1 MSAPGANAE
10 SSASGSQPPPRVS
23 TSTSV
28 KSAFPPE
35 TVQRMP
41 RSQFMAIEY
50 PGILRKQR
58 KNDEETMD
66 VDAEEEEEE
75 EEEDLDVSPLGRAL
89 SSLSPIPPPYNHP
102 GTALEHISDVLHRN
116 TRLLECRLGSTY
128 SPPSPIPSPSASS
141 PSASSALPPP
151 STEPPLD
158 IYRHPVIGDILPTND
173 LLCKI
178 TKRVWRRVNPGTH
191 PSDGREPECVKEYHV
206 EFLGPITNTVR
217 FRRMADFAYKPD
229 FAPDVPGTQP
239 DNSKII
245 RNASG
250 RSGHA
255 ADDTIPTE
263 GNKDDTGTVNL
274 GGSVSVHQ
282 LQSRL
287 LQMDFDAIVKFR
299 LAEPSSKYE
308 ESVQGPDGENFKRS
322 TAFLVPPP
330 IFSRQEVPWPYHY
343 KHAAGSALVKFP
355 KGEGTFERRY
365 MNVQHYRGIGPT
377 GIVLAA
383 HKDRPLPQGPDRV
396 HQRQLVYCDKGTL
409 DKAKKLFQ
417 ERAIWSKLALM
428 NQFGANDD
436 MNLSNSKF
444 YLPQVSY
451 IIYDSCFRDC
461 LVRYGYDFRKEPESR
476 FHQRIQFHFRKTA
489 RSAKKPS
496 AMLQRAASTSMPRAD
511 EEEEREEGMG
521 AVSGDAAGAGV
532 GEDDGDGDE
541 DGENEDEDGEGEG
554 EDVDEGVGMR
564 DDENGNQSAG
574 GGGGGP
580 AAPKSAD
587 KLSRLGQ
594 GAEAARNAAS
604 MSSSQNTSQSHN
616 FDGSISRPMGNYSV
630 ADITD
635 PMVQDYINVQGK
647 INIRS
652 SFDLKSGWYTRVA
665 WERLKTAITTRIRAA
680 RSGSRPATR
689 KEVEEAVL
697 SRMSELKRGL
707 GGACPG
713 EGESGWGDDVVRE
726 EEMAS
731 TEARDE
737 WSGRGV
743 DAWGE
748 GEDEGEDEEEE
759 EDVEIGRREEVVRRG
774 KDKGKGRARD
784 RDVGEVSG
792 GLKKSLA
799 KGKGKG
805 KERVVEHEDSVE
817 ADPSAHPFVGFV
829 DHHQSQPQAP
839 APFDS
844 SFAYQDQGQFLPPA
858 PFPFPF
864 QMPSLEPQALHPPPF
879 PFQMPSLEPQALH
892 PPPFPFQTPSL
903 EPQAPPFP
911 PFPFPFHTGE
921 GQHEP
926 PAFFQPPAT
935 AAAAASQLPHFDY
948 HQAAEAEA
956 QMSSLHLQ
964 EGLMPSFQPQA
975 PPPLPPPAFGSSA
988 QQQELGAATGSAGA
1002 GAGGS
1007 GAAAVVSSETKGG
1020 AGAGAGRGLPRGAR
1034 PRGRPRGSRGRG
1046 RGSGRGNAGN
1056 S

>member
-66 VDAEEEEEE
+66 IDAEEEEG
-75 EEEDLDVSPLGRAL
+75 EEDLDVSPLGRAL

-128 SPPSPIPSPSASS
+128 SPPSSSPSASS
-141 PSASSALPPP
+141 PSASSVPPPP

-158 IYRHPVIGDILPTND
+158 IYRHPIIGDILPTND

-308 ESVQGPDGENFKRS
+308 ESVQGPDGETFKRS
-322 TAFLVPPP
+322 TAFLIPPP

-355 KGEGTFERRY
+355 TGEGTFERRY

-417 ERAIWSKLALM
+417 ERPIWSKLALM

-436 MNLSNSKF
+436 MNLSHSKF

-461 LVRYGYDFRKEPESR
+461 LVRYGYDFRQEPESR

-496 AMLQRAASTSMPRAD
+496 AMLQRAANTSMPRAD
-511 EEEEREEGMG
+511 EEEEGEGEGNMG
-521 AVSGDAAGAGV
+521 AVSGDTAAAGAG
-532 GEDDGDGDE
+532 EDDGDE
-541 DGENEDEDGEGEG
+541 DGENEDEDGEGED
-554 EDVDEGVGMR
+554 EDEDEGVGMR
-564 DDENGNQSAG
+564 DDENGDQSA
-574 GGGGGP
+574 GGGGP

-604 MSSSQNTSQSHN
+604 MSSSQNTSQSHI

-635 PMVQDYINVQGK
+635 PMVQDYINVQGR
-647 INIRS
+647 INIRP

-726 EEMAS
+726 EEMAN

-759 EDVEIGRREEVVRRG
+759 GEDVEIGRREEVVKRG
-774 KDKGKGRARD
+774 KDKGKGKARD
-784 RDVGEVSG
+784 RDVGEVSSG
-792 GLKKSLA
+792 VKKSLA

-805 KERVVEHEDSVE
+805 KERVVEHEDSTE
-817 ADPSAHPFVGFV
+817 GDPSAHPFVGFM
-829 DHHQSQPQAP
+829 DPQSQPQAP
-839 APFDS
+839 AAPFDS
-844 SFAYQDQGQFLPPA
+844 SFVYPAEGHPFPPA

-864 QMPSLEPQALHPPPF
+864 QMPSLEAQALPPPF
-879 PFQMPSLEPQALH
+879 PFQMPPL
-892 PPPFPFQTPSL
+892 L

-911 PFPFPFHTGE
+911 PFPFFHTGE
-921 GQHEP
+921 GHQEP
-926 PAFFQPPAT
+926 PPPFFRHPAT
-935 AAAAASQLPHFDY
+935 TTGGASPPPHFDY

-964 EGLMPSFQPQA
+964 EGLMPSFEPQA
-975 PPPLPPPAFGSSA
+975 PLPPPPPPAFGSGA
-988 QQQELGAATGSAGA
+988 QQELAAATGSAGA
-1002 GAGGS
+1002 GGS
-1007 GAAAVVSSETKGG
+1007 GAAEGVVSSGTKGG

-1046 RGSGRGNAGN
+1046 RGSGRGSAGK